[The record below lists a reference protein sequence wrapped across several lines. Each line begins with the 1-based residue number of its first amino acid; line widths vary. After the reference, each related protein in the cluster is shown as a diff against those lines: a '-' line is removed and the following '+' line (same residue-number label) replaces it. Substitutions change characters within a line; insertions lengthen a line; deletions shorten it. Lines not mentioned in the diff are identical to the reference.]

1 MHLIIIDTAFPH
13 LRHDMTIAHAQMEH
27 TGTMPPIASLAPDVV
42 VDMMMCYAKY
52 LVDDGRTIDA
62 ADFIDT
68 LIYDDEAG
76 DVPPL
81 YSAWLWLAHMMLLM
95 DGGNYT
101 LALSSAENA
110 LHQLADITGKKSD
123 DFLAILDAL
132 LYNLAIVHHNTG
144 EDARAVKELTKS
156 QQLCERLARK
166 NQERFSPMLM
176 HLVEASTAVIKSRS
190 KQLSVLAY
198 YQSETERYTRQLEN
212 SEGNDLREGMSHLV
226 DALKNEGD
234 IMLNMGNARNAV
246 KYYTKALR
254 YLKRMHDQL
263 GERELRIS
271 IGLARALLRI
281 INRRAAAEQLLNSL
295 LPLARKLQASNEVIE
310 IENLLSNK
318 NRNVNIMTLLKS
330 IF

>member
-1 MHLIIIDTAFPH
+1 MRCSATTQWATSSL
-13 LRHDMTIAHAQMEH
+13 LR
-27 TGTMPPIASLAPDVV
+27 
-42 VDMMMCYAKY
+42 
-52 LVDDGRTIDA
+52 
-62 ADFIDT
+62 
-68 LIYDDEAG
+68 
-76 DVPPL
+76 
-81 YSAWLWLAHMMLLM
+81 
-95 DGGNYT
+95 
-101 LALSSAENA
+101 
-110 LHQLADITGKKSD
+110 
-123 DFLAILDAL
+123 
-132 LYNLAIVHHNTG
+132 
-144 EDARAVKELTKS
+144 
-156 QQLCERLARK
+156 
-166 NQERFSPMLM
+166 QERIPCLESCQRR
-176 HLVEASTAVIKSRS
+176 HS
-190 KQLSVLAY
+190 K
-198 YQSETERYTRQLEN
+198 RYTRQLEN

-254 YLKRMHDQL
+254 YLKRMNDRL

>member
-1 MHLIIIDTAFPH
+1 
-13 LRHDMTIAHAQMEH
+13 
-27 TGTMPPIASLAPDVV
+27 
-42 VDMMMCYAKY
+42 
-52 LVDDGRTIDA
+52 
-62 ADFIDT
+62 
-68 LIYDDEAG
+68 
-76 DVPPL
+76 
-81 YSAWLWLAHMMLLM
+81 
-95 DGGNYT
+95 
-101 LALSSAENA
+101 
-110 LHQLADITGKKSD
+110 
-123 DFLAILDAL
+123 
-132 LYNLAIVHHNTG
+132 
-144 EDARAVKELTKS
+144 
-156 QQLCERLARK
+156 
-166 NQERFSPMLM
+166 MLM